1 MAAGKTRDELMK
13 LGSKTKFSSENQPEK
28 SGRKPKVFS
37 QIALEFKARGI
48 ERATPEAVAE
58 IYEYILALP
67 FDEINQ
73 LAFGEEEKKEI
84 PSIMSLAAQEMFGKR
99 ALDVLKEMLDRAH
112 GKSINRHEVAGK
124 DGGAIKFDYGKLSI
138 DELRQLSAIRKKAT
152 SNGDN
157 ERNAADA
164 R

>member
-28 SGRKPKVFS
+28 SGRRPKVFS

-112 GKSINRHEVAGK
+112 GKSKQAVDLTTNGK
-124 DGGAIKFDYGKLSI
+124 DITQNPLDGLSVERQAEI
-138 DELRQLSAIRKKAT
+138 ILELRRA
-152 SNGDN
+152 
-157 ERNAADA
+157 NANK
-164 R
+164 